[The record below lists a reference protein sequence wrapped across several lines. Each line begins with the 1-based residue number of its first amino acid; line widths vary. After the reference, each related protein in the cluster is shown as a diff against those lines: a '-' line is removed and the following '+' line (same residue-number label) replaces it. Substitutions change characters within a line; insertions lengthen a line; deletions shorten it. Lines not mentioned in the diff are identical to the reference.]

1 MALQTALRKFY
12 LVDMAVLLI
21 CIAVFLFLFSYFL
34 PKQDGPTTH
43 GSAHFISKSEH
54 LRKRNKGFLIDTKS
68 LDVRTSC
75 QHLILVGGSGTGK
88 TQRLLLKTVFSQCDK
103 KNSSLIVLDPKK
115 EIQSITQGY
124 CEAKGMKVY
133 SLDLITPEY
142 SHSWNCFE
150 NISSDDIDDLVS
162 RMYEITNQNSS
173 QQESIWKYGTI
184 SLISV
189 IIYTL
194 FHYQQGSFLN
204 LSNVLHTLNML
215 QVYPQKVMNWIQQH
229 SPNEQVYLK
238 ARTFLAQEVKIRDGQ
253 LSGAIAVLSAF
264 VPQVV
269 QKVSNVTTLPS
280 LETLRSERSI
290 IYLCL
295 PIGKEDVY
303 RPFISLF
310 LSSFMNEVVNTPS
323 RSSDLHLAF
332 ILEEFSTLNIP
343 AYASILATIRQRR
356 AMTYHCIQN
365 IEQLFDRYSQ
375 FQAETILS
383 NCSTWIIMPGLKSIK
398 SQNFV
403 KQSLLG
409 SATVSRKNGSTESEH
424 HTARYLLTNDE
435 LRRMD
440 SEQAILI
447 TGSEEPMFIY
457 PKPLYKS
464 WWLKRKFG
472 LKNKDGE
479 LVSKHASFPFVNAHQ
494 EPSFLSFDSDSQS
507 QSTHEHEQE
516 TVLSF
521 QERLEALLKKSNN
534 E

>member
-1 MALQTALRKFY
+1 
-12 LVDMAVLLI
+12 MAVLLI

-43 GSAHFISKSEH
+43 GSAHFISKSKH

-88 TQRLLLKTVFSQCDK
+88 TQRFLLKTVFSQCDK

-173 QQESIWKYGTI
+173 QQESIWRYGTI

-189 IIYTL
+189 IIHTL
-194 FHYQQGSFLN
+194 FHYQQGSYLN
-204 LSNVLHTLNML
+204 VSNVLHTLNML
-215 QVYPQKVMNWIQQH
+215 QVYPQKVMN
-229 SPNEQVYLK
+229 
-238 ARTFLAQEVKIRDGQ
+238 
-253 LSGAIAVLSAF
+253 
-264 VPQVV
+264 
-269 QKVSNVTTLPS
+269 
-280 LETLRSERSI
+280 
-290 IYLCL
+290 
-295 PIGKEDVY
+295 
-303 RPFISLF
+303 FISLF

-323 RSSDLHLAF
+323 RSSDLHIAF
-332 ILEEFSTLNIP
+332 ILEEFSTLKIP

-356 AMTYHCIQN
+356 AMAYHCIQN

-375 FQAETILS
+375 FPAETILS
-383 NCSTWIIMPGLKSIK
+383 NSSTWIIMPGLKSIK

-409 SATVSRKNGSTESEH
+409 SATVSRRNESTESEQ
-424 HTARYLLTNDE
+424 HTARYFLTNDE

-464 WWLKRKFG
+464 WWLKRKYG

-479 LVSKHASFPFVNAHQ
+479 LVSKHSSFPFINAHL
-494 EPSFLSFDSDSQS
+494 EPTFLSFDSDSQS
-507 QSTHEHEQE
+507 THNNEQE
-516 TVLSF
+516 TILSF
-521 QERLEALLKKSNN
+521 QERLEALLNKSNN